1 MAAGTKSVM
10 LALLDTFPLH
20 LHHNNG
26 SPLCQERRF
35 MMLSCIRGGTNNI
48 VRARQKQIAPTVVA
62 ALIESEKRD
71 MNTTTITKLTAEVA
85 VRSGNNNNNNK
96 VFASNMKTL
105 VNIFRPT
112 VQPHANKGLVLQ
124 LVSTHQLGPN
134 GTEAKL
140 SEEIVLEWPEN
151 DVVLG
156 GEGSINTY
164 KVEFCVDSDF
174 GVPGAVAVLNR
185 YHSELFLDSI
195 NIQQLNL
202 HFPCKSWVQP
212 VNKIDPHKR
221 IFFFNKNNQIL
232 TWQVYLPFETPIGLK
247 QVRERELRQMRGDGR
262 GHRKSCDRIYEYDV
276 YNDLGDPDKGYE
288 YERPTLGGQNN
299 PYPTRCRTGRPPTR
313 IDSHAESRPSGSESI
328 YVPRDEELADIKKH
342 ALDRAKLIAIA
353 RNIVPALLDKMG
365 NEGVLNI
372 HNFIRESRHSHSN
385 LGGTIEELFKFD
397 PPKIFSR
404 GKSHFLEDDEFGRQ
418 VLAGLNPL
426 SIERLK
432 VFPPVSKLDP
442 CKSALKEE
450 HIIDHIDGMS
460 IQQALEHKK
469 LFILDYHDIFLPF
482 VDRINALDDRKAYAT
497 TTIFFLTKMGTL
509 KPIAIQLALPTMD
522 PNTSSKQVLTP
533 PVDTTTK
540 WLWQLGKAHVC
551 SNDAFVHTYLHHW
564 LRIHA
569 TMEPFIIAA
578 HRQLSVMHPIYK
590 LLHPHMRYT
599 LKTNATARET
609 LINAGGILETNFG
622 PGKYSMQITSAAYR
636 DWWQF
641 DQEGL
646 PTDLI
651 RRGLAVPDES
661 QPQGV
666 RLVIEDY
673 PYAADGLLIWSSI
686 EKLVKT
692 YVNHY
697 YKDVDAISSDYELQS
712 WYKEFINLGHPDH
725 KNASWWPKLST
736 PENLI
741 SILTTII
748 WIVTAQHAVLNF
760 SQYHYGGYV
769 PMRPA
774 LMRKLIPKEG
784 DLDYIDF
791 VMDPQRYFESSLPSL
806 SQAAKFMAVT
816 SIGSAHSPEEEYI
829 GDRNDLCFWL
839 EEPKIID
846 AFKQFSMEIK
856 NIETEIEKRN
866 ADKKLRNRCG
876 VGVTPYELLM
886 PWSDQGVTG
895 RGVPNSVTA

>member
-221 IFFFNKNNQIL
+221 IFFFNK
-232 TWQVYLPFETPIGLK
+232 VYLPFETPIGLK

-313 IDSHAESRPSGSESI
+313 IGNFNFT
-328 YVPRDEELADIKKH
+328 LKN
-342 ALDRAKLIAIA
+342 AKLIA
-353 RNIVPALLDKMG
+353 
-365 NEGVLNI
+365 
-372 HNFIRESRHSHSN
+372 
-385 LGGTIEELFKFD
+385 
-397 PPKIFSR
+397 
-404 GKSHFLEDDEFGRQ
+404 
-418 VLAGLNPL
+418 
-426 SIERLK
+426 
-432 VFPPVSKLDP
+432 
-442 CKSALKEE
+442 
-450 HIIDHIDGMS
+450 
-460 IQQALEHKK
+460 
-469 LFILDYHDIFLPF
+469 
-482 VDRINALDDRKAYAT
+482 
-497 TTIFFLTKMGTL
+497 
-509 KPIAIQLALPTMD
+509 
-522 PNTSSKQVLTP
+522 
-533 PVDTTTK
+533 
-540 WLWQLGKAHVC
+540 
-551 SNDAFVHTYLHHW
+551 
-564 LRIHA
+564 
-569 TMEPFIIAA
+569 
-578 HRQLSVMHPIYK
+578 
-590 LLHPHMRYT
+590 
-599 LKTNATARET
+599 
-609 LINAGGILETNFG
+609 
-622 PGKYSMQITSAAYR
+622 
-636 DWWQF
+636 
-641 DQEGL
+641 
-646 PTDLI
+646 
-651 RRGLAVPDES
+651 
-661 QPQGV
+661 
-666 RLVIEDY
+666 
-673 PYAADGLLIWSSI
+673 
-686 EKLVKT
+686 
-692 YVNHY
+692 
-697 YKDVDAISSDYELQS
+697 
-712 WYKEFINLGHPDH
+712 
-725 KNASWWPKLST
+725 
-736 PENLI
+736 EN
-741 SILTTII
+741 
-748 WIVTAQHAVLNF
+748 
-760 SQYHYGGYV
+760 
-769 PMRPA
+769 
-774 LMRKLIPKEG
+774 
-784 DLDYIDF
+784 
-791 VMDPQRYFESSLPSL
+791 
-806 SQAAKFMAVT
+806 
-816 SIGSAHSPEEEYI
+816 
-829 GDRNDLCFWL
+829 C
-839 EEPKIID
+839 
-846 AFKQFSMEIK
+846 
-856 NIETEIEKRN
+856 
-866 ADKKLRNRCG
+866 
-876 VGVTPYELLM
+876 
-886 PWSDQGVTG
+886 
-895 RGVPNSVTA
+895 